1 MLHKTSR
8 HMASLGRHTLFAVP
22 ILVLF
27 AHLGAQHAHAQIYLV
42 ANCNE
47 YYTSPLGT
55 GSAAYGEGSVPN
67 ARANTSVKEYIVHA
81 GTLNVGSS
89 EVTVPYGL
97 LFGNFLSPNTQVA
110 TNQPTVFPVGYSG
123 PYRMP
128 MDMLDKT
135 WFLSGREITFYGPGN
150 LAIAADAAAGTPA
163 EDVPPPPT
171 CNPTFVPATT
181 LAFSQP
187 GTYTHQFLGQVNAG
201 PPAEDAS
208 GVITSTVT
216 AFTTNPSLTLANL
229 TYLPNDPA
237 NPTNDVNPNS
247 IYGDITL
254 TQPATNALPFLIQ
267 LNVNGVAATRGL
279 VSISYSGTLTTPD
292 PTTTSLN
299 ISSPDVQLG
308 ASATLTAQ
316 VADTPNP
323 SSTPA
328 GAILFYD
335 TLNGVQTTI
344 ATVPATGGS
353 ASTSYQPTAGGDH
366 TLTAVFTPN
375 DATAFSTST
384 STLAQPVF
392 VGLGQVWVLNSNST
406 VSAFSQLGAP
416 VYSGLGT
423 AGRPSALGS
432 IASDASGTIWA
443 VASHNF
449 FVNQVSD
456 AGVAANPLRG
466 GVNAPAAL
474 AIDGAG
480 TVWIANSGDNSLT
493 LFSNSG
499 TALSG
504 PAGYAG
510 STLATPRRHR
520 HRPQRQRL
528 DRQFHQQLR
537 HRTPRSRHPGRHSN
551 RNRCHQQHPRGQTLN
566 ALRLFSPCG
575 VTP

>member
-55 GSAAYGEGSVPN
+55 GSAAYGEGSIPN

-89 EVTVPYGL
+89 EVTVPYGGI
-97 LFGNFLSPNTQVA
+97 FGNFLSPNTQVA

-135 WFLSGREITFYGPGN
+135 WYLSGRTITFYGPGN

-171 CNPTFVPATT
+171 CSPAFVPATT

-279 VSISYSGTLTTPD
+279 VTIAYTGTLTTPD
-292 PTTTSLN
+292 PTTTTLA
-299 ISSPDVQLG
+299 ITAPDVQLG
-308 ASATLTAQ
+308 ATDTLSAQ
-316 VADTPNP
+316 VVDTPNATT
-323 SSTPA
+323 TPT
-328 GAILFYD
+328 GAVVFYD
-335 TLNGVQTTI
+335 TLNGTQTTLAI
-344 ATVPATGGS
+344 VPLNGGLATTPF
-353 ASTSYQPTAGGDH
+353 QPTAAGTH
-366 TLTAVFTPN
+366 SITAVFSPN
-375 DATAFSTST
+375 DLTAFTGSTGSIPQ
-384 STLAQPVF
+384 SVF

-406 VSAFSQLGAP
+406 VSAFSQLGAS

-423 AGRPSALGS
+423 AGRPSAFAG
-432 IASDASGTIWA
+432 IATDASGTIWA

-456 AGVAANPLRG
+456 AGVPATPLTG

-510 STLATPRRHR
+510 STLATPDGIAID
-520 HRPQRQRL
+520 PSGNVWIANSTSNSVTEL
-528 DRQFHQQLR
+528 LGAA
-537 HRTPRSRHPGRHSN
+537 TP
-551 RNRCHQQHPRGQTLN
+551 
-566 ALRLFSPCG
+566 A
-575 VTP
+575 VTPIATAVTNNTLGAKP